1 MYILTTRYELH
12 YIQLQGSKFSI
23 DPAFSV
29 DVGTAPASI
38 GQIPD
43 SVSLDEINDGAT
55 PNLSGRVAPDT
66 DGMRSKLLSCR
77 NHAFIS
83 SFNTRTLNPSSRL
96 SELVLNAKLHK
107 IDIIAIQEHHFFHPD
122 DAIKY
127 HKVEDFQL
135 VTASSSK
142 NTSNASVG
150 GVGLLLSPRAMENL
164 SKVEAISPQVV
175 IADFEGNPKTSII
188 SCHSPHNN
196 SSEDDIGH
204 LDLQLKMFQLIIF
217 S

>member
-1 MYILTTRYELH
+1 MNYTTYSSRVPNSQE
-12 YIQLQGSKFSI
+12 GI
-23 DPAFSV
+23 DPAFSF

-38 GQIPD
+38 GQIP
-43 SVSLDEINDGAT
+43 EINDGAI

-107 IDIIAIQEHHFFHPD
+107 IDIIAIQEHRFFHPD

-127 HKVEDFQL
+127 HK
-135 VTASSSK
+135 SM
-142 NTSNASVG
+142 TSI
-150 GVGLLLSPRAMENL
+150 LLLLLVR
-164 SKVEAISPQVV
+164 
-175 IADFEGNPKTSII
+175 KTHLMHLLVALAF
-188 SCHSPHNN
+188 SCHPGQWRTCPKWKLSH
-196 SSEDDIGH
+196 H
-204 LDLQLKMFQLIIF
+204 KL
-217 S
+217 